1 MGICWN
7 IFFTKYITI
16 YNLLNIIQ
24 NLNKIGDYNISHHKS
39 DNGIVFCLM
48 YIITIYTICT
58 MIYTLILSNV

>member
-48 YIITIYTICT
+48 YITIYTICT